1 MRFTKIAPHKRKGV
15 FFMAID
21 KIIEADVLVIG
32 SGIGALSVAGK
43 LCRENRKITVVTKGL
58 EKACNSS
65 LAQGGISVALS
76 KEDDYHLHFKDTMAA
91 GCYQNDEEAVMTLV
105 SKAPEIIKEFID
117 TGMKFDTDENGELQ
131 FGREAAHSLNRVIH
145 AGGDKTGLL
154 VVEQLLRN
162 INENVTIMKNEMAL
176 DLCVKDGKCNGVIT
190 RDIDGNLK
198 HYKANHII
206 LATGGIGQ
214 LYPSTS
220 NDITITGDGMAMAYR
235 GGCELKNLEFIQ
247 FHPTMLTIDGHAYGL
262 VSEAVR
268 GDGGIL
274 INENGDKIME
284 GVHPMKDLAP
294 RDVVAREVYA
304 HYLKGEKIYLDISAI
319 HDFKDRFPTVTEI
332 CESHGVD
339 LSKNLIPVGPGA
351 HFHMGGVAAT
361 PQGVTNID
369 GLYAVGEV
377 ACTGVHGANRLASN
391 SLLEGIVFGKLLA
404 EHILET
410 DRTAPD
416 FEYEM
421 PKAIVGKLPEKAD
434 IQNKMMEFVG
444 IVRHK
449 SQMGEIMDWF
459 RQYMPEGCEDFCPLD
474 LTKTTNEQQEIYN
487 MLTAGWLIAKAAIN
501 RHESIGAHYVV
512 D

>member
-1 MRFTKIAPHKRKGV
+1 
-15 FFMAID
+15 MAAEN
-21 KIIEADVLVIG
+21 IINCDVLIIG

-43 LCRENRKITVVTKGL
+43 LCREGRQITVVTKGL
-58 EKACNSS
+58 EKSCNSS

-76 KEDDYHLHFKDTMAA
+76 KEDNYNLHFKDTMAA

-105 SKAPEIIKEFID
+105 SKAPDIIREFID
-117 TGMKFDTDENGELQ
+117 TGMKFDTDENGNLQ

-162 INENVTIMKNEMAL
+162 INENVTIMRNEMAL
-176 DLCVKDGKCNGVIT
+176 DLCVKDGKCGGVIT

-198 HYKANHII
+198 RYKADYTI

-220 NDITITGDGMAMAYR
+220 NDATITGDGMAMAYR
-235 GGCELKNLEFIQ
+235 AGCELKNLEFIQ
-247 FHPTMLTIDGHAYGL
+247 FHPTMLTIDGNAYGL

-319 HDFKDRFPTVTEI
+319 HDFRDRFPTVTEI

-351 HFHMGGVAAT
+351 HFHMGGVQAT
-361 PQGVTNID
+361 PQGVTNVE
-369 GLYAVGEV
+369 GLFAVGEV

-404 EHILET
+404 EHILEL
-410 DRTAPD
+410 DLKAPE
-416 FEYEM
+416 FEYKM
-421 PKAIVGKLPEKAD
+421 PKNKVGRLPQKSE
-434 IQNKMMEFVG
+434 IQRKMMDFVG
-444 IVRHK
+444 IVRHR
-449 SQMGEIMDWF
+449 SQIHEILEWF
-459 RQYMPEGCEDFCPLD
+459 GQFMPEGCDSFEPLD
-474 LTKTTNEQQEIYN
+474 LENTTNEQQEIYN
-487 MLTAGWLIAKAAIN
+487 MLTAGWLIAQAAIK
-501 RHESIGAHYVV
+501 RHDSIGAHYIVE
-512 D
+512 

>member
-1 MRFTKIAPHKRKGV
+1 
-15 FFMAID
+15 MAIEN
-21 KIIEADVLVIG
+21 IINCDVLIIG

-43 LCRENRKITVVTKGL
+43 LCREGRKITVVTKGL
-58 EKACNSS
+58 EKSCNSS

-76 KEDDYHLHFKDTMAA
+76 KQDDYHLHFKDTMAA

-105 SKAPEIIKEFID
+105 SNAPEIIREFID

-162 INENVTIMKNEMAL
+162 INENVTIMRNEMAL
-176 DLCVKDGKCNGVIT
+176 DLCIKDGKCGGVIT
-190 RDIDGNLK
+190 RDLDGNLK
-198 HYKANHII
+198 RYKADYTI

-220 NDITITGDGMAMAYR
+220 NDTTITGDGMAMAYR
-235 GGCELKNLEFIQ
+235 AGCNLKNLEFIQ
-247 FHPTMLTIDGHAYGL
+247 FHPTMLTIDGNAYGL

-319 HDFKDRFPTVTEI
+319 HDFKQRFPTVTEI

-351 HFHMGGVAAT
+351 HFHMGGVQAT
-361 PQGVTNID
+361 PQGVTNIE
-369 GLYAVGEV
+369 GLFAVGEV

-404 EHILET
+404 EHIL
-410 DRTAPD
+410 DIKCSAPE
-416 FEYEM
+416 FEYVM
-421 PKAIVGKLPEKAD
+421 PKNRVGKLPKKAE
-434 IQNKMMEFVG
+434 IQRKMMDFVG
-444 IVRHK
+444 IVRHR
-449 SQMGEIMDWF
+449 SQIHEIIEWF
-459 RQYMPEGCEDFCPLD
+459 NQFMPEGCDTFAPLD
-474 LTKTTNEQQEIYN
+474 LENTTNEQQEIYN
-487 MLTAGWLIAKAAIN
+487 MLTAGWLIADAAMK
-501 RHESIGAHYVV
+501 RHDSIGAHYIVE
-512 D
+512 